1 MDTKPAEPTT
11 ASAADERKISF
22 DHSSVLDN
30 ATATSLGNSA
40 LDLASSFLKKN
51 YLLVIAVSL
60 ALIVPCFWHER
71 IEAGDLASH
80 TYNAWLAQ
88 LISEGKAPGLWLA
101 RQWNNVLFDYCLSG
115 AASIFGIH
123 AAEKIVVSASVL
135 LFFWGAFAFIA
146 GVATG

>member
-11 ASAADERKISF
+11 ASAADEREVSF
-22 DHSSVLDN
+22 DRSSVLVG
-30 ATATSLGNSA
+30 ATATGLGNFAVDS
-40 LDLASSFLKKN
+40 ASSFLQKN

-88 LISEGKAPGLWLA
+88 LISEGKAPGLSLA

-115 AASIFGIH
+115 
-123 AAEKIVVSASVL
+123 VASV
-135 LFFWGAFAFIA
+135 A
-146 GVATG
+146 GIQ